1 MAIDLNLLKQE
12 IQNDPN
18 NLGYA
23 SSLAIRDDISLAD
36 ILNTVRSG
44 SGYVVTK
51 GRITRDQFVEDTTSV
66 VYNLMVLE
74 SQGSD
79 KAVFWLRVF
88 DRLVS
93 NSDTINALDVNL
105 IGLLDQM
112 IADNVLTSEEKSSI
126 LNRQGSR
133 SEVLFGRV
141 VSVDEVSNSLNE
153 VSE

>member
-12 IQNDPN
+12 IQNDPS

-23 SSLAIRDDISLAD
+23 SSLAIRDDISLAN

-44 SGYVVTK
+44 SDYIVTK

-112 IADNVLTSEEKSSI
+112 IADNVLTSDEKSSI

>member
-12 IQNDPN
+12 IQNDPS

-23 SSLAIRDDISLAD
+23 SSLAIRDDISLAN
-36 ILNTVRSG
+36 ILNTARSG
-44 SGYVVTK
+44 SDYIVTK

-93 NSDTINALDVNL
+93 NSDTINALDVNF

>member
-12 IQNDPN
+12 IQDDPS

-23 SSLAIRDDISLAD
+23 SSLAIRDDISLTN
-36 ILNTVRSG
+36 ILNTVRNG
-44 SGYVVTK
+44 SDYIVTK

>member
-12 IQNDPN
+12 IQNDPS

-23 SSLAIRDDISLAD
+23 SSLAIRDDISLAN
-36 ILNTVRSG
+36 ILNTARSG
-44 SGYVVTK
+44 SDYIVTK

-93 NSDTINALDVNL
+93 NSDTLNALDVNL

>member
-12 IQNDPN
+12 IQNDPS

-23 SSLAIRDDISLAD
+23 SSLAIRDDISLAN
-36 ILNTVRSG
+36 ILNTARSG
-44 SGYVVTK
+44 SDYIVTK

>member
-12 IQNDPN
+12 IQNDPS

-23 SSLAIRDDISLAD
+23 DSLAIRDDIGLAN

-44 SGYVVTK
+44 SDYLVTK

-93 NSDTINALDVNL
+93 NSDTINSLDVNL

-112 IADNVLTSEEKSSI
+112 IADNVLSSQDKSSI
-126 LNRQGSR
+126 INRQGSR
-133 SEVLFGRV
+133 SEVLFGRN
-141 VSVDEVSNSLNE
+141 VSTDEVSNSLNE

>member
-23 SSLAIRDDISLAD
+23 SSLAIRDDISLAN
-36 ILNTVRSG
+36 ILNTARSG
-44 SGYVVTK
+44 SDYIVTK

-112 IADNVLTSEEKSSI
+112 IADNVLTSEEKSFI
-126 LNRQGSR
+126 LNKQGSR

>member
-12 IQNDPN
+12 IQNDPS

-23 SSLAIRDDISLAD
+23 SSLAIRDDISLAN

-44 SGYVVTK
+44 SDYIVTK

-93 NSDTINALDVNL
+93 NSDTINALDVNF

>member
-12 IQNDPN
+12 IQNDPS

-23 SSLAIRDDISLAD
+23 SSLAIRDDISLAN

-44 SGYVVTK
+44 SDYIVTK

-79 KAVFWLRVF
+79 KAVFWLKVC

-112 IADNVLTSEEKSSI
+112 IADNVLSNDEKSSI

-153 VSE
+153 VTE

>member
-1 MAIDLNLLKQE
+1 M
-12 IQNDPN
+12 
-18 NLGYA
+18 
-23 SSLAIRDDISLAD
+23 
-36 ILNTVRSG
+36 
-44 SGYVVTK
+44 
-51 GRITRDQFVEDTTSV
+51 EDTTSV

>member
-12 IQNDPN
+12 IQNDPS

-23 SSLAIRDDISLAD
+23 SSLAIRDDISLAN

-44 SGYVVTK
+44 SDYIVTK

>member
-12 IQNDPN
+12 IQNDPS

-23 SSLAIRDDISLAD
+23 SSLAIRDDISLAN

-44 SGYVVTK
+44 SDYIVTK

-112 IADNVLTSEEKSSI
+112 IADNVLTSEEKSFI